1 MKWISSLIGLFFV
14 GCLVVFSIAFI
25 VVLHFS
31 KDLPDYKKLSVYQ
44 PQITSRLYTNTGSL
58 LAEYAIEKRNFVP
71 VETIPLKLKQAF
83 IAVED
88 KNFYQHGGVDLLGI
102 MRAFITNV
110 KNIGKEKRPEGA
122 STITQQVAK
131 NFLLSSE
138 RSYSRKI
145 KEALLARKI
154 ENAFT
159 KEHILELYLNEI
171 YLGIGSYGVASASL
185 NYFDKSMKDLN
196 LSEIAFLASLPKAP
210 ENYHPVR
217 HKQQAL
223 ERRNYVLE
231 RMQEEGYISKEE
243 KEAAQKEDLHM
254 IPREAD
260 LMREAGYYAEK
271 VRQMITE
278 KYGSDAMYQGG
289 LAIRTSLDP
298 TLQNIGVKVL
308 QKGLLD
314 YDKRHGWRGAT
325 KQIPLTDEGMAQ
337 LKAEK
342 IPDYIPLTWQYA
354 IVKQVSPSQATIILP
369 DESLGLIR
377 LDSLKWAKK
386 PLPRQRISG
395 EEVTSVTQVLK
406 PSDLIFV
413 EKTDQQQ
420 NDMPVYKLQQYPE
433 VQGALVALNPH
444 TGRVLA
450 VIGGFSFYQNEFNRA
465 IQANRQP
472 GSSFK
477 PFVYLTALDSGY
489 TPSSIILDAPLVMEQ
504 PDGTMWKPKNYTMI
518 FYGPTTLRVG
528 LEKSRNLMTVRLAQ
542 AVGIKNVV
550 EYGKKFGI
558 SDSLEP
564 VLSTALGAGETT
576 LLKLSTAYAMLVN
589 GGKKITPNFIDR
601 IQDRDGKTIYK
612 HDDRICENCSGENA
626 SPDQIPSIEDN
637 RPQIQDPVSAYQ
649 MVNILTGVVERGTAR
664 VANTV
669 GKPLGAKTGTS
680 NDNNDAWIIGFSP
693 DLVVGIWIGFD
704 TPSSLGPHDTGG
716 VVAGPIFRDFMQEAL
731 KDKPALPF
739 RIPEGVRLIRVD
751 ATTGKPAKYG
761 SKNVIIEAFRKDS
774 DLTFSEVKGKD
785 ITIKESKSEPEMGG
799 LY

>member
-1 MKWISSLIGLFFV
+1 
-14 GCLVVFSIAFI
+14 
-25 VVLHFS
+25 
-31 KDLPDYKKLSVYQ
+31 
-44 PQITSRLYTNTGSL
+44 
-58 LAEYAIEKRNFVP
+58 
-71 VETIPLKLKQAF
+71 
-83 IAVED
+83 
-88 KNFYQHGGVDLLGI
+88 
-102 MRAFITNV
+102 
-110 KNIGKEKRPEGA
+110 
-122 STITQQVAK
+122 
-131 NFLLSSE
+131 
-138 RSYSRKI
+138 
-145 KEALLARKI
+145 
-154 ENAFT
+154 
-159 KEHILELYLNEI
+159 
-171 YLGIGSYGVASASL
+171 
-185 NYFDKSMKDLN
+185 
-196 LSEIAFLASLPKAP
+196 
-210 ENYHPVR
+210 
-217 HKQQAL
+217 
-223 ERRNYVLE
+223 
-231 RMQEEGYISKEE
+231 
-243 KEAAQKEDLHM
+243 
-254 IPREAD
+254 
-260 LMREAGYYAEK
+260 
-271 VRQMITE
+271 
-278 KYGSDAMYQGG
+278 
-289 LAIRTSLDP
+289 
-298 TLQNIGVKVL
+298 
-308 QKGLLD
+308 
-314 YDKRHGWRGAT
+314 
-325 KQIPLTDEGMAQ
+325 
-337 LKAEK
+337 
-342 IPDYIPLTWQYA
+342 
-354 IVKQVSPSQATIILP
+354 
-369 DESLGLIR
+369 
-377 LDSLKWAKK
+377 
-386 PLPRQRISG
+386 
-395 EEVTSVTQVLK
+395 
-406 PSDLIFV
+406 
-413 EKTDQQQ
+413 
-420 NDMPVYKLQQYPE
+420 MPVYKLQQYPE

-716 VVAGPIFRDFMQEAL
+716 VVAGPIFRDFMLEAL

-761 SKNVIIEAFRKDS
+761 SKKRSNLTSKTTSFLSVIS
-774 DLTFSEVKGKD
+774 S
-785 ITIKESKSEPEMGG
+785 
-799 LY
+799 